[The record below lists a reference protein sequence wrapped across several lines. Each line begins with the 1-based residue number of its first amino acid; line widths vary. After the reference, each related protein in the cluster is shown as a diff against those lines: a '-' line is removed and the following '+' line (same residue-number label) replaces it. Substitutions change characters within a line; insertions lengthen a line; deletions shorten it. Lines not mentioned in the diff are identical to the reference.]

1 MDKSWMILDY
11 NGSYPHIIYIYMIY
25 MGIYGNIWDINCIYI
40 YNYMEVSSWTAM
52 GKQA

>member
-1 MDKSWMILDY
+1 MDHIPIL
-11 NGSYPHIIYIYMIY
+11 YIYMIY
-25 MGIYGNIWDINCIYI
+25 MGIYGNIWDINYI